1 MSPPGSPGER
11 YIVYTDGAARGN
23 PGPAGAGAL
32 LLDPDGNRVAEV
44 SEYLGR
50 ATNNVAEYRA
60 LLLGLECARD
70 QDVRDLEVRADSEL
84 LVKQMRGEYRVR
96 KPHLRELWER
106 ARQLEGSF
114 RRVEYVHVRRE
125 SNRDADALANRAVDA
140 GSSLTDVQK
149 APPGRTKSL

>member
-1 MSPPGSPGER
+1 
-11 YIVYTDGAARGN
+11 
-23 PGPAGAGAL
+23 
-32 LLDPDGNRVAEV
+32 LLDPGGKRVAEV

-70 QDVRDLEVRADSEL
+70 MSVRDLEVRADSEL

-96 KPHLRELWER
+96 KPHLRDLWER
-106 ARQLEGSF
+106 ARELEGSF

-125 SNRDADALANRAVDA
+125 SNRDADALANRAIDA
-140 GSSLTDVQK
+140 ASGVTDVQK
-149 APPGRTKSL
+149 SPATRTKSL